1 MKKTVVEDCLV
12 LDVNKLNKDRLFDK
26 GLAWYGSFEW
36 ANGNSIG
43 NCGTGRPVS
52 NYDLQVTLYYRS
64 SGVDVRYNVP
74 IVSTPCRFGGK
85 RYWFMCPGLRSDN
98 SACGRRVG
106 KLYKPH
112 HARLFLCRH
121 CHDLSYR
128 SRQVW
133 KSQTDVGLL
142 LQLMGTERAMSNLK
156 PGDQPPARL
165 GKKIETLIEIANKKG
180 IS

>member
-12 LDVNKLNKDRLFDK
+12 LDVSKLNKDRLFDK
-26 GLAWYGSFEW
+26 GLGWYGSFEW
-36 ANGNSIG
+36 ADGNSIG
-43 NCGTGRPVS
+43 YCGTGRPLS
-52 NYDLQVTLYYRS
+52 NAELQVTLYYQWS
-64 SGVDVRYNVP
+64 EVDVRYNVL
-74 IVSTPCRFGGK
+74 IVSTSCHFGGK
-85 RYWFMCPGLRSDN
+85 RYWFICPSLRPDN
-98 SACGRRVG
+98 SACNRRVG

-142 LQLMGTERAMSNLK
+142 LQLMGAEETLKMLK
-156 PGDQPPARL
+156 PGEQPPARL
-165 GKKIETLIEIANKKG
+165 GKKIEKLIEIANKKG